1 MKNLWDLVEDWGGGG
16 SLPDLQYGT
25 LLMFE
30 NDPLYS
36 NKEVLRIFLRL
47 VNNFSWCQLLEF
59 VPMKIEH

>member
-1 MKNLWDLVEDWGGGG
+1 MKNLW
-16 SLPDLQYGT
+16 DLQYGT